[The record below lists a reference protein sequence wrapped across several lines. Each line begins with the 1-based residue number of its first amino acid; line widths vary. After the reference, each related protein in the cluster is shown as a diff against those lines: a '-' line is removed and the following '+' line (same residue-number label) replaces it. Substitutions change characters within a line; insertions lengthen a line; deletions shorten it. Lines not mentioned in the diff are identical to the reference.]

1 MWDVRGYM
9 GVCEDNIGSRYRL
22 DFVRIR
28 FVCYILEFYFSGL
41 FKIGD
46 YYN

>member
-1 MWDVRGYM
+1 M
-9 GVCEDNIGSRYRL
+9 GVCEDNIGSRYRP
-22 DFVRIR
+22 DPVRTR
-28 FVCYILEFYFSGL
+28 FACYILEFYLSGS